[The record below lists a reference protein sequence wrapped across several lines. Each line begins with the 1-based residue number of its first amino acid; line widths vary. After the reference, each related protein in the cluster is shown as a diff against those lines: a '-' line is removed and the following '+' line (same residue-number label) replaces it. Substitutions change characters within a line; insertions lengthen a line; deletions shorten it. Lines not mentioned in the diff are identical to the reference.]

1 MSAPLKTLA
10 GAVHVL
16 SQEAAFSELAARIN
30 ALPGPHPSVAMSG
43 GSTPKAFF
51 RWAVETRALTS
62 DALARVDWHVS
73 DERCV
78 PLDSP
83 DSNFGN
89 LARGLLDPLGIPSA
103 RRFPWPVDLPPA
115 EAAAAYE
122 RFWRVAGRERVFDLC
137 VLGMGDDSHIASL
150 WPGCPLTA
158 ADGASRFAATEWPG
172 RGWRLTLTPSGLALC
187 DRILLLASGA
197 AKAPALRA
205 VCADPVVE
213 LSRHPGQ
220 VLRGLAARVEW
231 LVDAAAAEGLKG

>member
-1 MSAPLKTLA
+1 MSAPLATLA

-16 SQEAAFSELAARIN
+16 DQPAAFAELARRIN
-30 ALPGPHPSVAMSG
+30 GLPSPHPAVAMSG

-51 RWAVETRALTS
+51 KWAVETGALSPAT
-62 DALARVDWHVS
+62 LARVDWHVS

-78 PLDSP
+78 GLDSP

-122 RFWRVAGRERVFDLC
+122 RFWRVAGRERLFDLC
-137 VLGMGDDSHIASL
+137 ILGMGDDSHIASL

-172 RGWRLTLTPSGLALC
+172 RGWRLTVTPSGLALC
-187 DRILLLASGA
+187 DRIVLLAAGA

-205 VCADPVVE
+205 VCRDPSVD
-213 LSRHPGQ
+213 LARHPGQ
-220 VLRGLAARVEW
+220 VLRGLADRVDW
-231 LVDAAAAEGLKG
+231 LVDASAAAQL